1 MTQTVMMTMLSK
13 NQSLEEKAGQ
23 FHQENSTLMEVM
35 DNTGRDRMRLTKI
48 NDLER
53 MRSKKTR
60 GKGLI
65 LRLQMQ
71 QQGGDEDNEN
81 HKNQDHPQHVETLQR
96 KRFIHRR
103 PKSMKMKIKETN
115 GKGLIR
121 LHRK

>member
-1 MTQTVMMTMLSK
+1 
-13 NQSLEEKAGQ
+13 
-23 FHQENSTLMEVM
+23 
-35 DNTGRDRMRLTKI
+35 MRLTKI

-53 MRSKKTR
+53 MRANKTR

-71 QQGGDEDNEN
+71 QQGDDEDNEN